1 MELIRPNEKYLF
13 SYAEALA
20 EDLTHRLNENTMF
33 DDPESV
39 IERVKFFETSQNL
52 PAGYVN
58 QTTFWLVSDSLFI
71 GHIKIRHR
79 LISALL
85 KYGGHV
91 GYQIRYSEWGKGYGT
106 RMLSLALDYCRA
118 VLHLKSVLITC
129 DDDNLASAHVIENNG
144 GILQDK
150 LMNEEQGKNVLI
162 RRYWIDLD

>member
-1 MELIRPNEKYLF
+1 MELIRPNEKCLF

-79 LISALL
+79 LTSALL
-85 KYGGHV
+85 KYGGHIS
-91 GYQIRYSEWGKGYGT
+91 YQIRYSEWGEGIRYYDVSVSF
-106 RMLSLALDYCRA
+106 RLLSSCATFKKCVNYL
-118 VLHLKSVLITC
+118 
-129 DDDNLASAHVIENNG
+129 
-144 GILQDK
+144 
-150 LMNEEQGKNVLI
+150 
-162 RRYWIDLD
+162 RR